1 MSACCAESVHSAVCH
16 CARVA
21 QVITVGSG
29 AHVQAAIQWD
39 DQDHGA
45 VGVVLMPDSR
55 FDSQDKCPT
64 T

>member
-1 MSACCAESVHSAVCH
+1 MCH

-21 QVITVGSG
+21 KVITVGSG

-39 DQDHGA
+39 DRDHGA
-45 VGVVLMPDSR
+45 VGVVLMLDSR

-64 T
+64 SVGS